1 MNTIPSPYNFVP
13 LSKHVFFPD
22 WSGQVSMDVPFSDGI
37 SGTLEIKVTARS
49 PIYIR
54 NGGAHPEDSDGK
66 RNSPA
71 YTDFFR
77 ATPEGPYAIPG
88 TSLKGMLRSIIEM
101 ITFSKIAGTGGR
113 MSRVSDHRYAMRD
126 LYNTDYTSQ
135 ITETTGQGY
144 RPKVKAAWLEERGNE
159 WQVTLCDFA
168 RVEQQ
173 QLESFFGLRD
183 GAIGQRGKAETKY
196 AHVPPFS
203 QIKFSCGSETAHV
216 HSQGKIRLVYKKAE
230 KLGNGDKKGTIVLT
244 GQPASRDGRPG
255 KKHMEFIFFDEQ
267 PVSMPVP
274 DQVKKDFEFCHSEL
288 GENRKPNAEWGFWKK
303 HLDQGSKIPV
313 FVLMEGQDLHSMG
326 LALMYRFPYSN
337 SILETVAHTSKD
349 HLDGTRP
356 DFAETIFGRVEES
369 DALRGRIAA
378 ETLIAQ
384 GDPTPLERVDTIL
397 GTPKPTYY
405 PNYIRQKA
413 DGEGAV
419 AGGKYVTY
427 MDDRAEIRGWKRYPA
442 RKDGEQAPLK
452 PGDDQKQ
459 VSTSFRPLPAGTVFT
474 GTIHL
479 HNLKPAELG
488 ALIWAIT
495 WGGEGG
501 LRHSLGMAKPYGY
514 GSVSLSVTDRNVRWC
529 NPQKEGG
536 PDLDECRK
544 AFVETMNAWYG
555 STGESQPWEK
565 CDTLAAL
572 KAMANPQ
579 SVWSHELRYP
589 VIGRSLRENEFANSK
604 NKNENEGK
612 VLSLLPPVPAKPQKP
627 QPEKKIVQEVRETS
641 SVDKFLS
648 ELEGGLSV
656 KKIPE
661 RIRAYG
667 LSPAGLA
674 PAEKKRIFDRLRQL
688 QKKMGGF
695 NPQLNQV
702 IDQWK

>member
-49 PIYIR
+49 PVYIR
-54 NGGAHPEDSDGK
+54 NGGDHPDDAEQR
-66 RNSPA
+66 RNDPDYS
-71 YTDFFR
+71 DFFR
-77 ATPEGPYAIPG
+77 AAPGGPYAIPG
-88 TSLKGMLRSIIEM
+88 TSIKGMLRSVIEI
-101 ITFSKIAGTGGR
+101 ITFSKIAGTKGQA
-113 MSRVSDHRYAMRD
+113 SRVSDHRYAIRD
-126 LYNTDYTSQ
+126 LHNDQYKQ
-135 ITETTGQGY
+135 AITESINNAY
-144 RPKVKAAWLEERGNE
+144 RPRAKAGWLRISNE
-159 WQVTLCDFA
+159 GKWQVTLCDYA
-168 RVEQQ
+168 RVEQKDIAAAFNVS
-173 QLESFFGLRD
+173 LSFFSGNISAND
-183 GAIGQRGKAETKY
+183 KY
-196 AHVPPFS
+196 NYINKKTPYNKVV
-203 QIKFSCGSETAHV
+203 FSCGEEIEHL
-216 HSQGKIRLVYKKAE
+216 HNERKIKLLYKKAADIKSGDTPATGE
-230 KLGNGDKKGTIVLT
+230 KIGVLVFT
-244 GQPASRDGRPG
+244 GQPSPR
-255 KKHMEFIFFDEQ
+255 KHMEFIFFNETEKVF
-267 PVSMPVP
+267 PVS
-274 DQVKKDFEFCHSEL
+274 KELKTDFEFIHSVL
-288 GENRKPNAEWGFWKK
+288 GENRKPNIEWEFWK
-303 HLDQGSKIPV
+303 HNIDNEQGIPV
-313 FVLMEGQDLHSMG
+313 FFMLEGQVIKSIG
-326 LALMYRFPYSN
+326 LALMYRFPYKN
-337 SILETVAHTSKD
+337 TILETVAHTSAD
-349 HLDGTRP
+349 HLNCTRL
-356 DFAETIFGRVEES
+356 DFGETLFGRVEES
-369 DALRGRIAA
+369 DALRGRITA

-397 GTPKPTYY
+397 GAPKPTYY

-427 MDDRAEIRGWKRYPA
+427 MDDRAEIRGWKRYLA
-442 RKDGEQAPLK
+442 RKDGEQSPLK

-536 PDLDECRK
+536 PDLDECKK

-565 CDTLAAL
+565 CDALAAL

-579 SVWSHELRYP
+579 SAWNHRLRYP
-589 VIGRSLRENEFANSK
+589 ALKNESDENEFVEFKKQFA
-604 NKNENEGK
+604 
-612 VLSLLPPVPAKPQKP
+612 LLLPPEPLKAHKKRTETKKINKPQDKSN
-627 QPEKKIVQEVRETS
+627 T
-641 SVDKFLS
+641 DKFLT
-648 ELEGGLSV
+648 ELDKVLPVNKISKRLKAFGLT
-656 KKIPE
+656 PE
-661 RIRAYG
+661 TT
-667 LSPAGLA
+667 SP
-674 PAEKKRIFDRLRQL
+674 EDKKRIM
-688 QKKMGGF
+688 QKLMQIHKKNNDF
-695 NPQLNQV
+695 LLKQI